1 MSRLKGWQRTQ
12 NNILRS
18 KERLTRRH
26 SVMELGTV
34 KLPQKIPENGS
45 LTKDWECKQHWASQ
59 LQHCKPEDNG
69 SRPSICPGKIISNSM
84 LSQIIIKNTLGILLH
99 PTLNS
104 WKSIYFLG
112 PCSEHWSDK
121 EIFFTI
127 TYFKKNFF
135 FAFFYCRSSTVVS
148 IFLQPLPSVQP
159 IPTSHHQSFLILA
172 LSLGRLY
179 MLYKRLPL
187 LSLIIPLPSPL

>member
-69 SRPSICPGKIISNSM
+69 SRPSLCPGKIISNSM

-127 TYFKKNFF
+127 TYFKKKFF
-135 FAFFYCRSSTVVS
+135 FS
-148 IFLQPLPSVQP
+148 IFLLPFKYSCFHFPTTTPLRPTHSHLPPSILPHFGFVP
-159 IPTSHHQSFLILA
+159 GSFI
-172 LSLGRLY
+172 Y
-179 MLYKRLPL
+179 V
-187 LSLIIPLPSPL
+187 I